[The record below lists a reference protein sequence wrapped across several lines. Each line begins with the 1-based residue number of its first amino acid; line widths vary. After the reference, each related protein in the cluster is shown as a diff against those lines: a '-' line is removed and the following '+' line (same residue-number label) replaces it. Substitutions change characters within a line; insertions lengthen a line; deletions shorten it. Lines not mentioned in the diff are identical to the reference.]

1 MFLILFIQA
10 IRGLLTSYGKYQGK
24 KNTEQESF
32 LLTKAFNSKEEGT
45 KNKKN
50 RQTAREVCLELNNSR
65 KTTGLLPSLLLFL
78 CGIEILFEGAV
89 YAENFHTEVVALV
102 SRYYPL

>member
-1 MFLILFIQA
+1 MGN
-10 IRGLLTSYGKYQGK
+10 IRGRKIQN
-24 KNTEQESF
+24 KNPSF
-32 LLTKAFNSKEEGT
+32 LQKLSIAKKKEL
-45 KNKKN
+45 KIKKT

-89 YAENFHTEVVALV
+89 YAEKFHTEVVALV
-102 SRYYPL
+102 SRYYHL